1 MLVHFHSSST
11 VYRLPFC
18 YLLII
23 HLSVLSFCS
32 SPSALFLIIY
42 PFHPCRYTGK
52 NFIRNR
58 IQLVGENRYRQVVT
72 KNNRLVA
79 FAAVDVG
86 NVYHTDIHTDIAYIS
101 RFLPIHQAVGIS
113 TSAYPIGMAAIRE
126 GRVRCPIR
134 LYPTVSSSDTSRI

>member
-18 YLLII
+18 HLLII

-58 IQLVGENRYRQVVT
+58 IQLVRENRYRQVVT
-72 KNNRLVA
+72 ENNHLVA

-113 TSAYPIGMAAIRE
+113 TSQMA
-126 GRVRCPIR
+126 VQ
-134 LYPTVSSSDTSRI
+134 SDRKSVV